1 MTTQFQVGRT
11 YSIRSICDYEC
22 IYSFTILSRTA
33 KTVSVSVYG
42 TIVRRRVGIDEKAIS
57 VSVYGT
63 IVRRRV
69 GIDEKGI
76 EYFMPYGS
84 YELVRASDPDL
95 SEV

>member
-11 YSIRSICDYEC
+11 YSTRSFSGYEC
-22 IYSFTILSRTA
+22 VYSFTILSRTA
-33 KTVSVSVYG
+33 KT
-42 TIVRRRVGIDEKAIS
+42 IS
-57 VSVYGT
+57 VSVRGE
-63 IVRRRV
+63 IVRLKV

-76 EYFMPYGS
+76 EYFMAYGS

>member
-22 IYSFTILSRTA
+22 VYSFTILSRTA
-33 KTVSVSVYG
+33 KT
-42 TIVRRRVGIDEKAIS
+42 IS
-57 VSVYGT
+57 VSVRGA
-63 IVRRRV
+63 IVRRKV

-84 YELVRASDPDL
+84 YSLAPCVGADDPDL

>member
-11 YSIRSICDYEC
+11 YSIRATCDYEC

-33 KTVSVSVYG
+33 KTVNVSFCG
-42 TIVRRRVGIDEKAIS
+42 EIVRLK
-57 VSVYGT
+57 
-63 IVRRRV
+63 V

-84 YELVRASDPDL
+84 HSLAPCVGADDPDL